1 MNTTSTK
8 KPAPADLATARGRAR
23 GRGTFARKRLELS
36 LAGVRKASGL
46 TQVDV
51 AKNAEMT
58 QGEVARLEAAEDM
71 KLSTLKRYAEALGT
85 RLDVAFEYPNGVRVY
100 LAR

>member
-1 MNTTSTK
+1 MNNTSTK
-8 KPAPADLATARGRAR
+8 KHAPADRETTRARVGGRGR
-23 GRGTFARKRLELS
+23 FARKRLELS

-51 AKNAEMT
+51 ARNAAMT

-100 LAR
+100 LER